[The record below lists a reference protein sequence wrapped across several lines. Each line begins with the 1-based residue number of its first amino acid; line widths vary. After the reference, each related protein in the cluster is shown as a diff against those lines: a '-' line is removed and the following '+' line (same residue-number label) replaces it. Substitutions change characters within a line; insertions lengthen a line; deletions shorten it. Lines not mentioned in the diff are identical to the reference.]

1 MRSSCAIPRASLRS
15 VFATIAESAAR
26 TCRVSMSTA
35 SNPTW
40 ANPRGEPFRE
50 RPCFQPNAT
59 GALGQLKQQ
68 PGYRSRIA
76 GHLALEH
83 QLSFLI
89 HDADSGKF
97 KGNIKCD
104 IPVHC
109 GLLR

>member
-1 MRSSCAIPRASLRS
+1 
-15 VFATIAESAAR
+15 
-26 TCRVSMSTA
+26 MSTA
-35 SNPTW
+35 SNPAW
-40 ANPRGEPFRE
+40 ANPRASHSESGL
-50 RPCFQPNAT
+50 QPDAR

-104 IPVHC
+104 IQVHC